1 MQIHQYDVVIVGAG
15 GAGMRAALESS
26 TRTRT
31 AVISKLYPT
40 RSHTGAAQGGMCA
53 ALANV
58 EEDNWEWHTFDT
70 VKGGDYLVDQ
80 DAAEVM
86 AKEAI
91 DAVLDLEKM
100 GLPFNRTPEGK
111 IDQRRFGGHTRNHGE
126 AAVRR
131 ACYAADRTG
140 HMILQTLY
148 QQCVKNDVEF
158 FNEFYVLDV
167 LLSHDLVTGEVP
179 EGEDVAVSGVVAY
192 ELATGEIHLFRAK
205 SVVIA
210 TGGAGKIF
218 KTTSNAHTL
227 TGDGMALVYRRGVPL
242 EDMEFFQFHPTGLAG
257 LGILLSEAARGEG
270 GILRNADGER
280 FMERYAPTIKDLAP
294 RDIVARSIALE
305 VREGRGAGPNKD
317 YVLLDLT
324 HLEPAHIDAK
334 LPDITEF
341 ARTYLGVE
349 PYTEPIPVYPTA
361 HYAMGG
367 VPTTIHAEVLRSN
380 AEVVHGLF
388 AAGEVACVSV
398 HGSNRLGTNSLLDI
412 NVFGKRAGIAAA
424 AYASGAPWVEM
435 PDDPEIG
442 VVAELEEMR
451 TRADGD
457 RVSDV
462 RRELQQTMDTNAQVF
477 RTAESLQQ
485 ALADIRALQTRYRN
499 VSVQDKGR
507 AFNTDL
513 LEALELGFLLDIAEV
528 VVVGALNR
536 EESRGGHFREDFP
549 KRDDAQ
555 YMRHTMAYRRPP
567 GAVAPSSP
575 VGSEA
580 AAVVAATSRTGAEV
594 ATSRPGAATP
604 GTFDVALGY
613 KPVVVTRYQPME
625 RKY

>member
-1 MQIHQYDVVIVGAG
+1 MQTHQFDVVIVGAG

-26 TRTRT
+26 ARTRT

-53 ALANV
+53 ALGNV
-58 EEDNWEWHTFDT
+58 EDDNPEWHTFDT

-80 DAAEVM
+80 DAATIM
-86 AKEAI
+86 ANEAI
-91 DAVLDLEKM
+91 DAVLDLERM
-100 GLPFNRTPEGK
+100 GLPFNRTPEGR

-148 QQCVKNDVEF
+148 QQCVKNEVAF
-158 FNEFYVLDV
+158 FNEFYVLD
-167 LLSHDLVTGEVP
+167 LLLTHDLTGREVP

-192 ELATGEIHLFRAK
+192 ELATGEIHVFRAK
-205 SVVIA
+205 SVVLA
-210 TGGAGKIF
+210 TGGAGKIY

-227 TGDGMALVYRRGVPL
+227 TGDGMALAYRRGLPL

-294 RDIVARSIALE
+294 RDIVARSMANE

-324 HLEPAHIDAK
+324 HLDPAHIDAK

-341 ARTYLGVE
+341 ARTYLGIE
-349 PYTEPIPVYPTA
+349 PYTEPVPVYPTA

-367 VPTTIHAEVLRSN
+367 VPTNVEGEVLRDTTH
-380 AEVVHGLF
+380 VVKGLY

-412 NVFGKRAGIAAA
+412 NVFGKRAGISAAEYA
-424 AYASGAPWVEM
+424 ATAPWVDL
-435 PDDPEIG
+435 PDAPTDA
-442 VVAELEEMR
+442 VVGQLEDMR
-451 TRADGD
+451 NRPQGE
-457 RVSDV
+457 RVADV

-477 RTAESLQQ
+477 RTAESLRQ
-485 ALADIRALQTRYRN
+485 AFQDIQVLQERYTR

-513 LEALELGFLLDIAEV
+513 IEAIELGFLLDIAET

-536 EESRGGHFREDFP
+536 RESRGGHFREDYP
-549 KRDDAQ
+549 KRDDESF
-555 YMRHTMAYRRPP
+555 MEHTMAYRRVP
-567 GAVAPSSP
+567 GVPVDSPALSAPKGEEVPEPGPGRP
-575 VGSEA
+575 V
-580 AAVVAATSRTGAEV
+580 VLL
-594 ATSRPGAATP
+594 
-604 GTFDVALGY
+604 GT
-613 KPVVVTRYQPME
+613 KPVVTTVYQPME

>member
-1 MQIHQYDVVIVGAG
+1 MQVHKYDVVIVGAG
-15 GAGMRAALESS
+15 GAGMRAAIEAGQ
-26 TRTRT
+26 RAHT
-31 AVISKLYPT
+31 AVLTKIYPT

-111 IDQRRFGGHTRNHGE
+111 IDQRRFGGHTRDHGK
-126 AAVRR
+126 APVRR

-148 QQCVKNDVEF
+148 QNCVKHNVEF
-158 FNEFYVLDV
+158 FNEFYVLD
-167 LLSHDLVTGEVP
+167 LLLVE
-179 EGEDVAVSGVVAY
+179 EDAVREDGTAYKQKRTAGVVSY
-192 ELATGEIHLFRAK
+192 ELATGEIHVFQAK
-205 SVVIA
+205 SVIFA
-210 TGGAGKIF
+210 TGGAGKVY

-227 TGDGMALVYRRGVPL
+227 TGDGMAIAYRAGLPL
-242 EDMEFFQFHPTGLAG
+242 EDMEFVQFHPTGLAG

-294 RDIVARSIALE
+294 RDIVARSMAEE
-305 VREGRGAGPNKD
+305 VRQGRGAGPNKD

-324 HLEPAHIDAK
+324 HLEPSHIDEK

-349 PYTEPIPVYPTA
+349 PYTEPVPVFPTC
-361 HYAMGG
+361 HYFMGG
-367 VPTTIHAEVLRSN
+367 IPTNIQAEVLQDN
-380 AEVVHGLF
+380 DTVVPGLY

-412 NVFGKRAGIAAA
+412 NVFGRRAGIYAAEYA
-424 AYASGAPWVEM
+424 AQADWVEL
-435 PDDPEIG
+435 PEG
-442 VVAELEEMR
+442 GELPTVEHIENLR
-451 TRADGD
+451 SATGSE
-457 RVSDV
+457 RV
-462 RRELQQTMDTNAQVF
+462 
-477 RTAESLQQ
+477 
-485 ALADIRALQTRYRN
+485 ADIRAELQESMDADMQVFRDEDSIRRALAKIEELRGRYKN
-499 VSVQDKGR
+499 VSVQDKGHR
-507 AFNTDL
+507 FNLDL
-513 LEALELGFLLDIAEV
+513 LEGMELGYLLDIAEAMTLA
-528 VVVGALNR
+528 ALGR
-536 EESRGGHFREDFP
+536 KESRGGHYREDYP
-549 KRDDAQ
+549 DRDDENFMA
-555 YMRHTMAYRRPP
+555 HTMIYRD
-567 GAVAPSSP
+567 
-575 VGSEA
+575 E
-580 AAVVAATSRTGAEV
+580 TAEMEGV
-594 ATSRPGAATP
+594 KGIRFET
-604 GTFDVALGY
+604 

>member
-1 MQIHQYDVVIVGAG
+1 MQTHQYDVVIVGAG

-26 TRTRT
+26 KEART

-40 RSHTGAAQGGMCA
+40 RSHTGAAQGGMAA

-58 EEDNWEWHTFDT
+58 EDDNWEWHTFDT

-80 DAAEVM
+80 DAAEIL

-91 DAVLDLEKM
+91 ESVLDLERM

-111 IDQRRFGGHTRNHGE
+111 IDQRRFGGHTRDHGQS
-126 AAVRR
+126 AVRR

-148 QQCVKNDVEF
+148 QNCVKQEVEF
-158 FNEFYVLDV
+158 FNEFYVLD
-167 LLSHDLVTGEVP
+167 LITDHDLTTEEIADGEEVN
-179 EGEDVAVSGVVAY
+179 ATGVVAY
-192 ELATGEIHLFRAK
+192 DLATGEIHVFQAK
-205 SVVIA
+205 SIIFA

-227 TGDGMALVYRRGVPL
+227 TGDGMALAYRRGLPL

-270 GILRNADGER
+270 GILRNSEGER

-294 RDIVARSIALE
+294 RDIVARSMANE

-341 ARTYLGVE
+341 ARTYLGIE
-349 PYTEPIPVYPTA
+349 PYTEPVPVYPTA

-367 VPTTIHAEVLRSN
+367 VPTNIKGEVLRDGVN
-380 AEVVHGLF
+380 VVKGLY

-412 NVFGKRAGIAAA
+412 NVFGKRSGRAAA
-424 AYASGAPWVEM
+424 EYAKTASFHELPE
-435 PDDPEIG
+435 DPTVR
-442 VVAELEEMR
+442 VVAQLDEMR
-451 TRADGD
+451 NRPDGERVADI
-457 RVSDV
+457 RKA
-462 RRELQQTMDTNAQVF
+462 LQESMDLNAQVF
-477 RTAESLQQ
+477 RTGESLNA
-485 ALADIRALQTRYRN
+485 ALADIRELQKRYRN
-499 VSVQDKGR
+499 ASVQDKGKL
-507 AFNTDL
+507 FNTDL
-513 LEALELGFLLDIAEV
+513 LEAIELGFLLDIAEV
-528 VVVGALNR
+528 TVVAAINR
-536 EESRGGHFREDFP
+536 KESRGGHYREDYP
-549 KRDDAQ
+549 NRDDAH
-555 YMRHTMAYRRPP
+555 YMLHTMAYRRPP
-567 GAVAPSSP
+567 
-575 VGSEA
+575 EA
-580 AAVVAATSRTGAEV
+580 SNQAE
-594 ATSRPGAATP
+594 GHIE
-604 GTFDVALGY
+604 GYFDHVEEFDGY
-613 KPVVVTRYQPME
+613 KVVLGSKPVTQTRYEPME

>member
-1 MQIHQYDVVIVGAG
+1 MQTHQYDVVIVGAG
-15 GAGMRAALESS
+15 GAGMRAALEASKGA
-26 TRTRT
+26 RT

-70 VKGGDYLVDQ
+70 IKGGDYLVDQ
-80 DAAEVM
+80 DAAEIM

-91 DAVLDLEKM
+91 DAVLDLERM

-148 QQCVKNDVEF
+148 QNCVKQEVEF
-158 FNEFYVLDV
+158 FNEFYVLD
-167 LLSHDLVTGEVP
+167 LLTDHDLTNEVLSD
-179 EGEDVAVSGVVAY
+179 EDEVNATGVVAY
-192 ELATGEIHLFRAK
+192 DLATGEIHVFQAK
-205 SVVIA
+205 AIVFA

-227 TGDGMALVYRRGVPL
+227 TGDGMALAYRRGLPL

-270 GILRNADGER
+270 GILRNSEGER

-294 RDIVARSIALE
+294 RDIVARSMANE

-349 PYTEPIPVYPTA
+349 PYTEPVPVYPTA

-367 VPTTIHAEVLRSN
+367 VPTNIDGQVLRDSRN
-380 AEVVHGLF
+380 VVRGLY

-412 NVFGKRAGIAAA
+412 NVFGKRAGRAAA
-424 AYASGAPWVEM
+424 AYAQTVGYQPL
-435 PDDPEIG
+435 PEKPAER
-442 VVAELEEMR
+442 VVAQLEEMR
-451 TRADGD
+451 ERPDGE
-457 RVSDV
+457 RVADV
-462 RRELQQTMDTNAQVF
+462 RRALQETMDANAQVF
-477 RTAESLQQ
+477 RTGESLTQ
-485 ALADIRALQTRYRN
+485 ALDDIRGLQKRYAN

-507 AFNTDL
+507 LFNTDL
-513 LEALELGFLLDIAEV
+513 LEAIELGFLLDIAEV
-528 VVVGALNR
+528 TVLAALNR
-536 EESRGGHFREDFP
+536 KESRGGHYREDFP
-549 KRDDAQ
+549 QRDDAN
-555 YMRHTMAYRRPP
+555 YMLHTMAYRRP
-567 GAVAPSSP
+567 
-575 VGSEA
+575 
-580 AAVVAATSRTGAEV
+580 TSA
-594 ATSRPGAATP
+594 S
-604 GTFDVALGY
+604 DVADGHVEGFFDHVEEFGDYKVVLGS
-613 KPVVVTRYQPME
+613 KPVVQTRYEPME

>member
-1 MQIHQYDVVIVGAG
+1 MQVHHYDVVIVGAG
-15 GAGMRAALESS
+15 GAGMRAAIESGQ
-26 TRTRT
+26 RART
-31 AVISKLYPT
+31 AVLTKLYPT

-111 IDQRRFGGHTRNHGE
+111 IDQRRFGGHTRDHGKSP
-126 AAVRR
+126 VRR
-131 ACYAADRTG
+131 SCYAADRTG

-148 QQCVKNDVEF
+148 QNCVKHGVEF
-158 FNEFYVLDV
+158 YNEFYVLD
-167 LLSHDLVTGEVP
+167 LVMTEVDGVKRP
-179 EGEDVAVSGVVAY
+179 AGVVSY
-192 ELATGEIHLFRAK
+192 ELATGEIHVFKAK
-205 SVVIA
+205 SIVFA
-210 TGGAGKIF
+210 TGGVGKVF

-227 TGDGMALVYRRGVPL
+227 TGDGMAVTYNRGIPL

-270 GILRNADGER
+270 GILRNSDGER

-294 RDIVARSIALE
+294 RDIVARSMANE
-305 VREGRGAGPNKD
+305 VREGRGCGPNKD

-324 HLEPAHIDAK
+324 HLEPAHIDEK

-349 PYTEPIPVYPTA
+349 PYTEPVPVFPTA

-367 VPTTIHAEVLRSN
+367 IPTNIGAEVLADN
-380 AEVVHGLF
+380 DTVIPGLY
-388 AAGEVACVSV
+388 AAGECACVSV

-424 AYASGAPWVEM
+424 EYAKTADEVEL
-435 PDDPEIG
+435 PEDSESD
-442 VVAELEEMR
+442 VVALLEKMR
-451 TRADGD
+451 TSDGTERIGAIRKD
-457 RVSDV
+457 
-462 RRELQQTMDTNAQVF
+462 LQDIMDANVQVF
-477 RTAESLQQ
+477 RTDETLRE
-485 ALADIRALQTRYRN
+485 ALDEIAKLRERYNN
-499 VSVQDKGR
+499 VGIQDRGKR
-507 AFNTDL
+507 YNLDL
-513 LEALELGFLLDIAEV
+513 LEAVELGFLLELAEV
-528 VVVGALNR
+528 ISVAAIHR
-536 EESRGGHFREDFP
+536 KESRGGHFREDYP
-549 KRDDAQ
+549 NRDDEGF
-555 YMRHTMAYRRPP
+555 MHHTMTYLDPE
-567 GAVAPSSP
+567 
-575 VGSEA
+575 SE
-580 AAVVAATSRTGAEV
+580 TDGIKGMRLET
-594 ATSRPGAATP
+594 
-604 GTFDVALGY
+604 
-613 KPVVVTRYQPME
+613 KPVIVTRYQPME